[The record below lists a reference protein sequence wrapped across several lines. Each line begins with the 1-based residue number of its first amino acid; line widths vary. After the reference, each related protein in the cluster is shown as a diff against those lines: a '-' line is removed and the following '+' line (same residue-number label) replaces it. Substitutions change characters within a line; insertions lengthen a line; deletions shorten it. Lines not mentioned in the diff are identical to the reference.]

1 MISLAGILFAEYS
14 YLKSHQKIVYV
25 EPESLDELDEINKN
39 SESKKVSVENMERLN
54 TDYHIINE
62 ATENMQL
69 ENIFNNIMIQT
80 RAKN

>member
-1 MISLAGILFAEYS
+1 M
-14 YLKSHQKIVYV
+14 YV